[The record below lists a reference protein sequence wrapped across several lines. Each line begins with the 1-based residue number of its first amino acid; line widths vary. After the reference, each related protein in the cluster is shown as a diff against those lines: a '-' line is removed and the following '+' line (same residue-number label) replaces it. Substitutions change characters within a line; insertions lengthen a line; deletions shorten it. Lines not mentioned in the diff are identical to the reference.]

1 MKILE
6 LEYPGTWIK
15 LTNEDEEFEVQNLF
29 ITIDEGFI
37 EANISLNLFEK
48 ANKQLEPE
56 HRNKEFEYR
65 RQRLEELEKE
75 LRSKDSDD
83 LYYSKLQEEIP
94 QIIKRELIDKDIL
107 PTEVLVRTY
116 LMHAKSFIYS
126 LDCISSCIRKLENY
140 IKSKSEIINI
150 LNDLDI
156 YFPNLRDIR
165 NTEHH
170 LEDRVRGIG
179 SNGGKMKV
187 DNIINNNISE
197 NKLSVLTA
205 KGEQKTIEVSYETL
219 EKMQK
224 IIQQAINV
232 FNWEGPKKYCPM

>member
-1 MKILE
+1 M
-6 LEYPGTWIK
+6 
-15 LTNEDEEFEVQNLF
+15 D
-29 ITIDEGFI
+29 
-37 EANISLNLFEK
+37 
-48 ANKQLEPE
+48 
-56 HRNKEFEYR
+56 
-65 RQRLEELEKE
+65 
-75 LRSKDSDD
+75 
-83 LYYSKLQEEIP
+83 
-94 QIIKRELIDKDIL
+94 
-107 PTEVLVRTY
+107 
-116 LMHAKSFIYS
+116 
-126 LDCISSCIRKLENY
+126 NY

-232 FNWEGPKKYCPM
+232 FNCEVPKKYCPM